1 MLKLLLFSV
10 LLVAMIGLMIPSVDA
25 KEYYPSINYRI
36 EGIPTFCATD
46 PPQDDMLASAEW
58 LQYVETAVNYWETE
72 LKEASDY
79 PEVWEM
85 KFDRIQKSEM
95 KITEEYKFSH
105 DITEYNYEWPEH
117 CDIGLEYYDNSRW
130 FGVLGVFL
138 IESDSIEIY
147 DQWFECGLGWEGT
160 CENYDPRDP
169 MYDTIV
175 HEIGH
180 ALGLGHF
187 TFEDKEKNDRVGK
200 GRIDFPSVMYPF
212 QADFQ
217 PNVIITSTDIKKLQT
232 IYGSYGF
239 YAFSEE
245 KPTELFADEK
255 IIEGIPKPPGHYFLS
270 SSVSEPKIHEVTS
283 MYDSKFITIEGKLEP
298 YYMKSGQKVSLQL
311 LKPNGDSEITFITT
325 KNNGDFQL
333 LLQIDE
339 TFPRG
344 IYTVSL
350 SYLNSAFTEFDVQ
363 FEIVPK
369 YEEIVIEKQIVDEY
383 AIIKKSLDYEI
394 ILPSQVTL
402 FSNSDTEVTGDLIP
416 KNTSSKNPVGEKLYL
431 ILKQYWYGGISDTV
445 VSSTIINED
454 LTFTFNLKAKDLDNI
469 LSSDIYSW
477 STDMKIF
484 VGLDEIDRSDDD
496 SELSYILITESSSSQ
511 QIPEWIPNSDT
522 KQKVPDWVK
531 NTAEWWA
538 SDLIT
543 ETDFINAIEFLIKEK
558 IILVDVSQTSINSQ
572 GVPDWVKN
580 TAEWWASDLIS
591 ETEFINAIEYLVQG
605 GIIQVT

>member
-1 MLKLLLFSV
+1 
-10 LLVAMIGLMIPSVDA
+10 
-25 KEYYPSINYRI
+25 
-36 EGIPTFCATD
+36 
-46 PPQDDMLASAEW
+46 
-58 LQYVETAVNYWETE
+58 
-72 LKEASDY
+72 
-79 PEVWEM
+79 
-85 KFDRIQKSEM
+85 
-95 KITEEYKFSH
+95 
-105 DITEYNYEWPEH
+105 
-117 CDIGLEYYDNSRW
+117 
-130 FGVLGVFL
+130 
-138 IESDSIEIY
+138 
-147 DQWFECGLGWEGT
+147 
-160 CENYDPRDP
+160 
-169 MYDTIV
+169 
-175 HEIGH
+175 
-180 ALGLGHF
+180 
-187 TFEDKEKNDRVGK
+187 
-200 GRIDFPSVMYPF
+200 
-212 QADFQ
+212 
-217 PNVIITSTDIKKLQT
+217 
-232 IYGSYGF
+232 
-239 YAFSEE
+239 
-245 KPTELFADEK
+245 
-255 IIEGIPKPPGHYFLS
+255 
-270 SSVSEPKIHEVTS
+270 

-369 YEEIVIEKQIVDEY
+369 YEEIVIEKQIVEEY
-383 AIIKKSLDYEI
+383 ALIKKSLDYEI

-531 NTAEWWA
+531 TLPNGGH
-538 SDLIT
+538 
-543 ETDFINAIEFLIKEK
+543 
-558 IILVDVSQTSINSQ
+558 QT
-572 GVPDWVKN
+572 
-580 TAEWWASDLIS
+580 
-591 ETEFINAIEYLVQG
+591 
-605 GIIQVT
+605 

>member
-79 PEVWEM
+79 PEIWEM

-105 DITEYNYEWPEH
+105 GITEYNYEWPEH
-117 CDIGLEYYDNSRW
+117 CDIGLEYYVDSKW
-130 FGVLGVFL
+130 SWVLGVF
-138 IESDSIEIY
+138 ISESNSIEIY

-169 MYDTIV
+169 IYDVIV

-187 TFEDKEKNDRVGK
+187 TFEDKEKNDRVEK

-212 QADFQ
+212 FADFQ
-217 PNVIITSTDIKKLQT
+217 PNVIITSNDIKKLQT

-245 KPTELFADEK
+245 KPPELFTDQK
-255 IIEGIPKPPGHYFLS
+255 IIEGIPMPPNDYFLS

-283 MYDSKFITIEGKLEP
+283 KYDTKFITIEGKLEP
-298 YYMKSGQKVSLQL
+298 NHMKAGQKVALQL
-311 LKPNGDSEITFITT
+311 LKPNGDGEISFITT
-325 KNNGDFQL
+325 KGNGGYQL

-344 IYTVSL
+344 VYTVTP

-363 FEIVPK
+363 FEIIPK
-369 YEEIVIEKQIVDEY
+369 YEEIIIEKEIEEKYVMIE
-383 AIIKKSLDYEI
+383 KSLDYEI

-402 FSNSDTEVTGDLIP
+402 FSNSDTIVTGDLIP
-416 KNTSSKNPVGEKLYL
+416 KDTSSKNPVGQKLYL

-445 VSSTIINED
+445 VSSTTINED

-469 LSSDIYSW
+469 LSSEIFSW

-484 VGLDEIDRSDDD
+484 VGIDEIDRYDDD
-496 SELSYILITESSSSQ
+496 SGLSYILVKESSTSPQ
-511 QIPEWIPNSDT
+511 VPEWTQKSDK
-522 KQKVPDWVK
+522 KQNVPDWIK
-531 NTAEWWA
+531 NTAGWWA
-538 SDLIT
+538 SDMIT
-543 ETDFINAIEFLIKEK
+543 
-558 IILVDVSQTSINSQ
+558 
-572 GVPDWVKN
+572 
-580 TAEWWASDLIS
+580 
-591 ETEFINAIEYLVQG
+591 ETEFISAIEFLVQG

>member
-1 MLKLLLFSV
+1 MFAIV
-10 LLVAMIGLMIPSVDA
+10 GVMIPSVDA

-36 EGIPTFCATD
+36 ENIPTFCATD
-46 PPQDDMLASAEW
+46 PPGDDMIASIEW

-72 LKEASDY
+72 LKEASDH

-85 KFDRIQKSEM
+85 KFDRIHESEI

-105 DITEYNYEWPEH
+105 GITEYNYQWPEH
-117 CDIGLEYYDNSRW
+117 CDIVLEYYDNSRW

-138 IESDSIEIY
+138 NESDSIEIY

-169 MYDTIV
+169 LYDTIV

-187 TFEDKEKNDRVGK
+187 TFEDKEKNDRVEK

-217 PNVIITSTDIKKLQT
+217 HNVIITSTDIKKLQE

-283 MYDSKFITIEGKLEP
+283 KYDSKFITIEGKLEP
-298 YYMKSGQKVSLQL
+298 YYMKAGQKVALQL
-311 LKPNGDSEITFITT
+311 LKPNGDSETSFITT

-344 IYTVSL
+344 IHTVTP

-369 YEEIVIEKQIVDEY
+369 YEKIIIEKEIEEEY
-383 AIIKKSLDYEI
+383 TTIKKSLDYKI

-416 KNTSSKNPVGEKLYL
+416 KNTSSKNPVGQKLYL

-445 VSSTIINED
+445 VSSTTINED

-469 LSSDIYSW
+469 LSSDIFSW

-484 VGLDEIDRSDDD
+484 VGIDEIDRYDDD
-496 SELSYILITESSSSQ
+496 SELSYILIKEFSTMSE
-511 QIPEWIPNSDT
+511 IPAWNQESDT
-522 KQKVPDWVK
+522 KQKVPNWVK

-538 SDLIT
+538 SDMIS

-558 IILVDVSQTSINSQ
+558 IILVDVSQTSINTQ
-572 GVPDWVKN
+572 GVPNWVKN
-580 TAEWWASDLIS
+580 TAEWWASDLIT
-591 ETEFINAIEYLVQG
+591 EKEFINAIEYLVQG